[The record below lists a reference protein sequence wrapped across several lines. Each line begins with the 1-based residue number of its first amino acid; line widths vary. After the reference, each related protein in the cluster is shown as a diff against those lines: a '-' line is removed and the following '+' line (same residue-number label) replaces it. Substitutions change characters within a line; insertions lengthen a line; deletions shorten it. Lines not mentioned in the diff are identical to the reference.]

1 MKPFKSHFDW
11 NRSQRNG
18 IFILLLILVGSLVYQ
33 HFWMLPQNKQTEFL
47 ISNEDKFALQEQ
59 IDSIKKAEH
68 VQKKPQ
74 IFPFNPNY
82 LNDYRAYQLGISVEE
97 LDRLLSYRKN
107 NNWVN
112 SAEDFQEITKVSD
125 SLLNEIKPY
134 FKFPKWVE
142 EREKNTTRLA
152 KSKPE
157 KKTFEQKKDLNQA
170 TLDEL
175 KNISGVGEVLATRII
190 RTRSKFNGFID
201 DIQLKDVYGL
211 NFETR
216 EKILNEFTAKLENKP
231 SKIDINKANVVQL
244 AELPYFDYE
253 LAREIVQFIQVRQ
266 GISDFEELA
275 KIYEFPMH
283 KIDRIKL
290 YLTINE

>member
-18 IFILLLILVGSLVYQ
+18 IFILLLILVGSLVFQ

-112 SAEDFQEITKVSD
+112 SAEDFQEVTKVSD

-142 EREKNTTRLA
+142 EREKNTSRLA

-157 KKTFEQKKDLNQA
+157 KKTFDQKKDLNQA

-216 EKILNEFTAKLENKP
+216 EKILNEFTVKLENKP
-231 SKIDINKANVVQL
+231 SKMDINKANLVQL